1 MPFHKRRRNE
11 RTVVYSFTKRICNHY
26 CKNLGGSQKQKNK
39 KQTNKQKNP
48 FIAQRRETK
57 A

>member
-48 FIAQRRETK
+48 FITQRRETK